1 MEVKNTV
8 LALYPTRYGVAYAL
22 FSSPNLM
29 IEFGIGNVQPINNR
43 KVMKRVKKYIEHF
56 KPSVIITRNLLDLK
70 GRKSKRTQRLIE
82 AICNQAKKQN
92 LEVHSYSR
100 TQIREVF
107 KEFGAESKYE
117 ISHKIIEW
125 FEELKGYEFPI
136 RKKWMA
142 ENYNAGIFDA
152 VSLAVVYWY
161 NEN

>member
-1 MEVKNTV
+1 MENTNTV

-22 FSSPNLM
+22 FGKPNQM
-29 IEFGIGNVQPINNR
+29 IDFGMGNVQPINNR
-43 KVMKRVKKYIEHF
+43 KVMKRIKAYIDHF
-56 KPSVIITRNLLDLK
+56 QPNVLITRNLEDLR
-70 GRKSKRTQRLIE
+70 GRKSKRTQALID
-82 AICNQAKKQN
+82 AICSEAKQQN

-125 FEELKGYEFPI
+125 FEELKGYEFPV

-161 NEN
+161 KEN